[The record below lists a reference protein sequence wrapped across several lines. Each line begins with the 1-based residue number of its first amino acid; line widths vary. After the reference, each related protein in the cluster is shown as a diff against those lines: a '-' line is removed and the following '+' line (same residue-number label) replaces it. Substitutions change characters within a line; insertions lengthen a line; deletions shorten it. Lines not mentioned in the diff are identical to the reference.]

1 MTGRSEDA
9 SKAGAIGTSRCSQPF
24 TAKLHFIH
32 AENAEAASREG
43 AGEEPSIGDRLGE
56 TVGEAGRILR
66 ESTENIDETVE
77 RAMDSAE
84 RSIGA
89 IGRRVQA
96 QPLASLAIA
105 FLAGMAVI
113 GLMKRH

>member
-1 MTGRSEDA
+1 MAKKSYGAAED
-9 SKAGAIGTSRCSQPF
+9 
-24 TAKLHFIH
+24 FIH
-32 AENAEAASREG
+32 AENAEAASRED
-43 AGEEPSIGDRLGE
+43 AGGEPSIGDRLGE

-113 GLMKRH
+113 GLMKRR